1 MTAFPG
7 AGPTRR
13 RLDGR
18 FRLSRRAASRPA
30 SSAFVLAGG
39 GSRGAVQIG
48 MLAEL
53 VDRGIR
59 PDRVYG
65 ASVGAVNAAAY
76 AADPTAE
83 GVKRIEDVWVNLHS
97 EDIFPKTR
105 VHGPWLFFQQRE
117 SVYANTGLR
126 RVLESVVSI
135 DRIEESVLPLE
146 VVATSLDDG
155 SEHWF
160 SRGPLMDAVLASAA
174 IPGIFPPVEVDGE
187 PFIDGAIVNNVPIS
201 RALEAGATSIYI
213 LLCGPQR
220 HAPQVAK
227 RPIEAVISA
236 LFTSIHSR
244 FARELPQVPAQVDL
258 FVFNGS
264 GRVVEDF
271 RDFGS
276 SAAMVEAGRQEVER
290 VLDTR
295 AVGHTLAIN

>member
-1 MTAFPG
+1 
-7 AGPTRR
+7 
-13 RLDGR
+13 
-18 FRLSRRAASRPA
+18 
-30 SSAFVLAGG
+30 
-39 GSRGAVQIG
+39 

-83 GVKRIEDVWVNLHS
+83 GVKRIEDVWVNLRS

-105 VHGPWLFFQQRE
+105 VHGPWLFFQQRQ
-117 SVYANTGLR
+117 SVYANAGLR

-135 DRIEESVLPLE
+135 DRIEETVVPLE
-146 VVATSLDDG
+146 VVATSLQDG

-160 SRGPLMDAVLASAA
+160 SRGPLMEAVLASAA
-174 IPGIFPPVEVDGE
+174 IPGIFPPVEIDGA
-187 PFIDGAIVNNVPIS
+187 PFIDGGIVNNVPIS
-201 RALEAGATSIYI
+201 RALEAGATSVYV

-220 HAPQVAK
+220 HSPQVAR
-227 RPIEAVISA
+227 RPIEAVVSA
-236 LFTSIHSR
+236 LFTSVHAR
-244 FARELPQVPAQVDL
+244 FARELGEVPAQVDL
-258 FVFNGS
+258 FVFNGT

-276 SAAMVEAGRQEVER
+276 SSAMVEAGRQEVER

-295 AVGHTLAIN
+295 AVGHTFAIN